1 MSYQADA
8 MSSPTV
14 TLHAD
19 LAIEK
24 MLRHPLRH
32 KILIRTGERPWC
44 PAEIADATGEPL
56 KRVCE
61 QVDVLR
67 KHAPPFLEL
76 VEERPGPHGGPPRH
90 FYRSMLRVAIEAAQW
105 ESLTRLTQA
114 RQTATI
120 TEELHKEWIDAINC
134 GTFYSDPNHALMR
147 TALHLDNKGREKVAR
162 IMQALQEELPE
173 VELESAERSRQTG
186 EPLKRTVTCLAS
198 FRPVE

>member
-1 MSYQADA
+1 VASSAIALHSDA
-8 MSSPTV
+8 
-14 TLHAD
+14 
-19 LAIEK
+19 AIEK

-44 PAEIADATGEPL
+44 PAEIAEATGEPL

-76 VEERPGPHGGPPRH
+76 VEERPGRRGGPLRH
-90 FYRSMLRVAIEAAQW
+90 FYRSTLRVAIDAAQW

-120 TEELHKEWIDAINC
+120 TEVLHREWIDAINC
-134 GTFYSDPNHALMR
+134 GGFYSDPNHALMR
-147 TALHLDNKGREKVAR
+147 TALHLDEKGREKVAR
-162 IMQALQEELPE
+162 LMQALQEELPE
-173 VELESAERSRQTG
+173 AELESAERSRQTG
-186 EPLKRTVTCLAS
+186 EPLQRTVTCLAS
-198 FRPVE
+198 FLSAE